1 MIGLKQGGSSRKAII
16 VRVLYCCAVYLLQ
29 PALLCAQEAPSQ
41 PLTLNAAVDLALGN
55 YPAIRAAHA
64 QVDVARA
71 GIELAR
77 TAYLPRT
84 DLLWQ
89 ENRATRNNIFGLL
102 LPQSVIPSI
111 SGPVLGTK
119 SYASTWGSAGGV
131 LFLWEPFDFGLRSAN
146 VELARTAMNQANA
159 GVEVTRLDVATAAA
173 DAFLAVLAAEQ
184 AVRAAQANVE
194 RLQIFTQSVHILVQ
208 NQLRPGADASRADAE
223 LAVARNQLIQAQQ
236 TVALNQATLAEAL
249 GLAGTLVTVD
259 PGPLLALPPA
269 TALPVPDFDSHPLA
283 RAQAAAVET
292 VRAREH
298 VLDRSYFPRFNLQAA
313 FSGRGTGARLDRRL
327 IEGKGL
333 LPDTPNWATGIS
345 VSFPLFDI
353 FALRARREAEAS
365 NETAERA
372 RYEQTIQNLTAQ
384 DARARTLVEAAQ
396 RIAENTPFQLKAAQ
410 EAETQVR
417 TRYEFGLATITDIAD
432 VQRLLSQAEV
442 DDALARLGVWRALLA
457 AARSQG
463 DLTPF
468 LQHVV
473 NAPSPRSK

>member
-1 MIGLKQGGSSRKAII
+1 MIGLKHGGSSRKAII
-16 VRVLYCCAVYLLQ
+16 VRVLCCCTVYLLQ
-29 PALLCAQEAPSQ
+29 PALLYAQESPSQ
-41 PLTLNAAVDLALGN
+41 PVTLNTAVDLALSN
-55 YPAIRAAHA
+55 YPAIRAAQA
-64 QVDVARA
+64 QAAAARA

-119 SYASTWGSAGGV
+119 SYTSTWGSAGGI
-131 LFLWEPFDFGLRSAN
+131 LFSWEPFDFGLRSAN
-146 VELARTAMNQANA
+146 VELARTAMNQASA
-159 GVEVTRLDVATAAA
+159 GEEVTRLDVATSAA

-194 RLQIFTQSVHILVQ
+194 RLYVFTQSVHVLVQ

-223 LAVARNQLIQAQQ
+223 LAVARTQLIQAQQ

-249 GLAGTLVTVD
+249 GLAGTSVTID

-269 TALPVPDFDSHPLA
+269 TALPVPDFGSHPLA

-313 FSGRGTGARLDRRL
+313 FSGRGTGAQLDRRL

-333 LPDTPNWATGIS
+333 LPDTPNWAACIS

-372 RYEQTIQNLTAQ
+372 RYAQTMQNLTAQ
-384 DARARTLVEAAQ
+384 DARTRALVEAAQ

-417 TRYEFGLATITDIAD
+417 TRYGFGLATITDVAD

-442 DDALARLGVWRALLA
+442 DDAVARLGVWRALLA
-457 AARSQG
+457 AARNQG
-463 DLTPF
+463 DLHQF
-468 LQHVV
+468 LQQVLD
-473 NAPSPRSK
+473 AQGAKDK